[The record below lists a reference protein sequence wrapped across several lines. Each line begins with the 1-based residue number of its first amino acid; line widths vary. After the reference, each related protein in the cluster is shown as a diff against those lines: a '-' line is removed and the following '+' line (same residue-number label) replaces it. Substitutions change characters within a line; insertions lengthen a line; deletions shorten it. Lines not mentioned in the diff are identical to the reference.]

1 MPAQEIELVP
11 DDMLQQ
17 AKVLPVPDWGPFDGA
32 PGLAEPPASR
42 SPEVTAGDL
51 YQQST
56 GCVAGGWPW
65 QFARLMAEALAGCR
79 PARQILP
86 WTGNRARSQF
96 RRVLPGFG
104 NGQPPRIVRVLAT
117 MPDMDV
123 IEMSVIAGF
132 GPRTRALALRLE
144 RTPATE
150 GPARPWPNG
159 AMTEFSGW
167 LCTDIEAA

>member
-1 MPAQEIELVP
+1 M
-11 DDMLQQ
+11 
-17 AKVLPVPDWGPFDGA
+17 
-32 PGLAEPPASR
+32 
-42 SPEVTAGDL
+42 
-51 YQQST
+51 
-56 GCVAGGWPW
+56 
-65 QFARLMAEALAGCR
+65 MAEALAGSR

-86 WTGNRARSQF
+86 WTSKRARSQF
-96 RRVLPGFG
+96 NRALPGFG
-104 NGQPPRIVRVLAT
+104 NGQPPRIVRVFAT
-117 MPDMDV
+117 MPSMDV
-123 IEMSVIAGF
+123 IEMSVVAGF